1 MVTTT
6 DNRRLEEGEKSPALA
21 EITKPHGV
29 KNRWNALSKGAQI
42 GIIGGAIG
50 GAILLGCIIAFCCIK
65 QRRAGRREYAAYQAE
80 VDKEAADLLQHKSN
94 WQQNRHSR
102 YARI

>member
-1 MVTTT
+1 MT
-6 DNRRLEEGEKSPALA
+6 

-29 KNRWNALSKGAQI
+29 KNRWKALSKGAQI
-42 GIIGGAIG
+42 GIISGVIGAVV
-50 GAILLGCIIAFCCIK
+50 LLGCFITFCCIK

-80 VDKEAADLLQHKSN
+80 VNKEAADLLEHKSK
-94 WQQNRHSR
+94 WQNPRQSR